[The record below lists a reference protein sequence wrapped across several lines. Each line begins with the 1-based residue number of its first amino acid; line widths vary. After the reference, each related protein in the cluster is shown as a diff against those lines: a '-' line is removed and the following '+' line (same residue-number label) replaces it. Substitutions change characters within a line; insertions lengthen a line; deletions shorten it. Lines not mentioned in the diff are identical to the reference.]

1 MKQLVKEKSLV
12 VIQKDDVFTNSKI
25 ISEHAGVQHVA
36 VQKITEK
43 YKNDFE
49 EFGKLKY
56 KNFKFE
62 NSGRGRPKKI
72 YLYNEQQATLL
83 LTYLKNTKPVREF
96 KKALV
101 KQFYEAKKRL
111 KEIKT
116 PEYQQLRLTAKSS
129 TKTLHDTIKEKYIPY
144 AIESGSKTYK
154 ENPGLAYN
162 NFEKVVNK
170 SLQIVVKGREYL
182 NKREQTRLDMVNNI
196 IKCLI
201 EDCIGKQVEYHKI
214 VELAK
219 TKVKQIA
226 GLFDFEDISTQV

>member
-1 MKQLVKEKSLV
+1 MRSKLVRIGNLVFVKRKQ
-12 VIQKDDVFTNSKI
+12 VFTNSKI
-25 ISEHAGVQHVA
+25 IAEGAGIDH
-36 VQKITEK
+36 KSIKKLIRK
-43 YKNDFE
+43 YE
-49 EFGKLKY
+49 
-56 KNFKFE
+56 
-62 NSGRGRPKKI
+62 
-72 YLYNEQQATLL
+72 
-83 LTYLKNTKPVREF
+83 
-96 KKALV
+96 
-101 KQFYEAKKRL
+101 KRL
-111 KEIKT
+111 KNKGTLEILNLESIGGRPEEIYELNEEQTMFLLTLCRNTEKVVDFKDKLSSAFFKAIELLREQQT